1 MGTDCPS
8 AAGQTDSRRASV
20 FLYPLI
26 RTTTILGPG
35 EELTACQWRVI
46 FNYMVECTLTLDR
59 IFASLADATRRD
71 MLQRLRGSRQLSIGQ
86 IAAHYPLT
94 FAGIAKHLKVLE
106 EAGLVKKRRAGK
118 QQIVQIVPKTIAAAR
133 TYLDQYGDL
142 INERFDRLDALLA
155 GRRS

>member
-1 MGTDCPS
+1 
-8 AAGQTDSRRASV
+8 
-20 FLYPLI
+20 
-26 RTTTILGPG
+26 
-35 EELTACQWRVI
+35 
-46 FNYMVECTLTLDR
+46 MVECTLTLDR

-71 MLQRLRGSRQLSIGQ
+71 MLRRLRGSRQLSIGQ

-133 TYLDQYGDL
+133 NYLDQYGDL